1 MNIFDGLQ
9 NTMFDTV
16 TNTMGYD
23 ATWGILTAR
32 VLFTGPTE
40 KEKLKQADFDPD
52 KLEME
57 YKAGDF
63 GGLNELLDN
72 NEMQTVTI
80 DGIGEFTVKSVSK
93 KFDGKT
99 FIARLQVL

>member
-1 MNIFDGLQ
+1 
-9 NTMFDTV
+9 MFATV
-16 TNTMGYD
+16 TETMGYD
-23 ATWGILTAR
+23 ATWQLETAR

-40 KEKLKQADFDPD
+40 KEKLKSADFDPE

-63 GGLNELLDN
+63 GGLKTLADDN
-72 NEMQTVTI
+72 AMPTI
-80 DGIGEFTVKSVSK
+80 SIATIGDFTVKSVAK

>member
-1 MNIFDGLQ
+1 MNIFDSLQ
-9 NTMFDTV
+9 NTMFNTV
-16 TNTMGYD
+16 TKTMGYD
-23 ATWGILTAR
+23 ATWNLLTAR
-32 VLFTGPTE
+32 VLFKGPTE
-40 KEKLKQADFDPD
+40 KEKLKDADYDPD

-63 GGLNELLDN
+63 VGLYTLLEN

-80 DGIGEFTVKSVSK
+80 IGIGNFTVKSVAK

-99 FIARLQVL
+99 FIARLQVI

>member
-1 MNIFDGLQ
+1 
-9 NTMFDTV
+9 MFATV

-23 ATWGILTAR
+23 ATWLPPAGGSQQLAR
-32 VLFTGPTE
+32 VLFAGPTE
-40 KEKLKQADFDPD
+40 KEKLKSADFDPE

-63 GGLNELLDN
+63 EGLKELADD
-72 NEMQTVTI
+72 NEMPVITI
-80 DGIGEFTVKSVSK
+80 IQIGEFTVKSVAK

-99 FIARLQVL
+99 FVARLQAV